1 MNTKLVM
8 TSSAILMYAAGIILT
23 FAPDLILQV
32 LELSTD
38 QISLFLMQIVGALYF
53 GFGMLNWMNK
63 GRPIG
68 GIYNRPVAIANLS
81 HFMIAGLALLKGLL
95 STPELP
101 SMIWVVGILY
111 IGFGITFGVLLF
123 RHPIADRSKTK

>member
-23 FAPDLILQV
+23 FAPDLILEV
-32 LELSTD
+32 LKLNPD
-38 QISLFLMQIVGALYF
+38 QISLFLMQILGALYF

-95 STPELP
+95 SNPALP
-101 SMIWVVGILY
+101 SFIWALGILY
-111 IGFGITFGVLLF
+111 IGFGIAFGLILF
-123 RHPIADRSKTK
+123 RHPTADQSKN

>member
-8 TSSAILMYAAGIILT
+8 TSSAILMYAAGIILS

-32 LELSTD
+32 LDLNTD

-68 GIYNRPVAIANLS
+68 GIYNRPVAIANS
-81 HFMIAGLALLKGLL
+81 
-95 STPELP
+95 
-101 SMIWVVGILY
+101 
-111 IGFGITFGVLLF
+111 
-123 RHPIADRSKTK
+123 